1 MNLFEQFTNIST
13 TYSPNSFQQ
22 KYPCAQSDTKLE
34 STCPN
39 KPYEII
45 KDGKL
50 VGYFWYQGN
59 SIELTFELSGT
70 ITLLSSDMYLTVQD
84 IAKTL
89 QFEANIY
96 DFRGVRILEYSNN
109 ITSEKQLIVD
119 TENGVDNIT
128 VTI

>member
-1 MNLFEQFTNIST
+1 
-13 TYSPNSFQQ
+13 
-22 KYPCAQSDTKLE
+22 
-34 STCPN
+34 
-39 KPYEII
+39 
-45 KDGKL
+45 
-50 VGYFWYQGN
+50 
-59 SIELTFELSGT
+59 
-70 ITLLSSDMYLTVQD
+70 MYLTVQD

-128 VTI
+128 VTIQIDAETSSKLVKGVYKVDLVASHVSGYRETLFTKDDAIFEVR